1 MTDLKLVVNEEDE
14 LDEKIVKKVNPD
26 GSIKK
31 VLDKK
36 TRTRKATQTTGL
48 SKSKRRLIAKKA
60 AKTKKKD
67 LGGQKKA
74 LRKRKKTNKKRKNLG
89 L

>member
-1 MTDLKLVVNEEDE
+1 MINNKELESEE
-14 LDEKIVKKVNPD
+14 LDEKIVKKVASD
-26 GSIKK
+26 GSISK

-36 TRTRKATQTTGL
+36 TRARKATQTTGL

-67 LGGQKKA
+67 LGGVMKA
-74 LRKRKKTNKKRKNLG
+74 NRKRKKTLRKRSNLG